1 MGRAIRRGLQK
12 MRIQAFLTAVAFNL
26 KLLATAVAA
35 LLVPLLALTRWPI
48 DCSDNGIQRGMT
60 LRRQYERI
68 FRQSY

>member
-1 MGRAIRRGLQK
+1 VDCVKYARTNFPTRVAEAASFDGPAIRRGLKK

-48 DCSDNGIQRGMT
+48 DCSR
-60 LRRQYERI
+60 
-68 FRQSY
+68 